1 MKITE
6 IVELAK
12 EKGLEA
18 SIDSIKPPVFWKDK
32 PKIKLQAS
40 KWNLEKIRTA
50 LNLTHFLEL
59 KVKSN
64 STINHNILLKKLLV
78 DVCILANS

>member
-1 MKITE
+1 MQLLIQKLLIIENLKQSGQNTE
-6 IVELAK
+6 AVISNL
-12 EKGLEA
+12 
-18 SIDSIKPPVFWKDK
+18 KPPVFWKDK

-64 STINHNILLKKLLV
+64 YYG
-78 DVCILANS
+78 